1 MKKLTLIILFLSI
14 FLPKTHSQKEISV
27 ATGLN
32 NNSIQLN
39 IGYLLLYG
47 TININYERVL
57 KQYLWDKNISSF
69 AKIGI
74 GFFGNFGGTG
84 GYTSAQLGILTG
96 ENKHHLEISGGV
108 CLNVPKF
115 GWGDDPIGFP
125 IAANVGWRIQKPG
138 NHFIFRLG
146 AGLPESIYFG
156 LGFSF

>member
-1 MKKLTLIILFLSI
+1 MKKLTLIILFLSL

-74 GFFGNFGGTG
+74 GFFWEFWGGLVDIPPL
-84 GYTSAQLGILTG
+84 S
-96 ENKHHLEISGGV
+96 
-108 CLNVPKF
+108 
-115 GWGDDPIGFP
+115 
-125 IAANVGWRIQKPG
+125 
-138 NHFIFRLG
+138 
-146 AGLPESIYFG
+146 
-156 LGFSF
+156 